1 MPLESNCLYLQQ
13 RELIYKANV
22 DTSTVGMP
30 LESNC
35 LYLQRRDGLGSN
47 CLYLQGMG
55 WFRKQLFVLP
65 A

>member
-1 MPLESNCLYLQQ
+1 LIYKASVYTSTVGMPLESNCLYLQH

-35 LYLQRRDGLGSN
+35 LYLQRRDA
-47 CLYLQGMG
+47 
-55 WFRKQLFVLP
+55 FIKQLFVP
-65 A
+65 PT

>member
-1 MPLESNCLYLQQ
+1 MPLESNCLYLQH

-35 LYLQRRDGLGSN
+35 LYLQRRDA
-47 CLYLQGMG
+47 
-55 WFRKQLFVLP
+55 FIKQLFVP
-65 A
+65 PT